1 MCYDSPPPHRESP
14 LPQST
19 PSRGSTVHIVIIVGS
34 HRSDSQSSRVAAYI
48 ARDISR
54 IDPAT
59 TSDTIDLA
67 GNPLPLWNESVWQ
80 GDSELASLW
89 KPFRDRLRRADGF
102 VIVSPEWAGMV
113 PPGLK
118 NLLLF
123 AGPREVGH
131 KPALIVAVSA
141 ARGGSYPVNELR
153 TSGYKNN
160 RLVYLP
166 EHVLV
171 QDVADV
177 LVGETPAG
185 ERDAWL
191 RRRIEFADRI
201 LLAYAA
207 ALAPIRAGGLTEHA
221 DFPYGM

>member
-1 MCYDSPPPHRESP
+1 M
-14 LPQST
+14 Q
-19 PSRGSTVHIVIIVGS
+19 IAIIAGS
-34 HRSDSQSSRVAAYI
+34 HRKDSQSSRVGAYI
-48 ARDISR
+48 AKDLAH
-54 IDPAT
+54 IDSSAT
-59 TSDTIDLA
+59 VDTIDLA
-67 GNPLPLWNESVWQ
+67 GNPLPLWDESVWQ
-80 GDSELASLW
+80 GDSQLAALW
-89 KPFRDRLRRADGF
+89 KPCRDKMRKADGF
-102 VIVSPEWAGMV
+102 VIISPEWAGMV

-123 AGPREVGH
+123 AGPKEVGH

-141 ARGGSYPVNELR
+141 SKGGSYPVNELR

-160 RLVYLP
+160 RLVYIP

-177 LVGETPAG
+177 LVGETPTS

-201 LLAYAA
+201 LLEYAK
-207 ALAPIRAGGLTEHA
+207 ALAPIRSSGLTEHA
-221 DFPYGM
+221 EFPYGM

>member
-1 MCYDSPPPHRESP
+1 M
-14 LPQST
+14 
-19 PSRGSTVHIVIIVGS
+19 HIVIVVGS
-34 HRSDSQSSRVAAYI
+34 HRTDSQSSRVAAYV
-48 ARDISR
+48 AKDLVR
-54 IDPAT
+54 IDAGVT
-59 TSDTIDLA
+59 VDTIDLA
-67 GNPLPLWNESVWQ
+67 DNPLPLWDESIWK
-80 GDSELASLW
+80 GDSGLASRW
-89 KPFRDRLRRADGF
+89 KPYRDRMRKADGF

-123 AGPREVGH
+123 AGPKEVGH
-131 KPALIVAVSA
+131 KPALIIAVSA
-141 ARGGSYPVNELR
+141 SRGGSYPVNELR

-160 RLVYLP
+160 RLLYIP

-177 LVGETPAG
+177 LAGDAPASD
-185 ERDAWL
+185 RDAWI

-201 LLAYAA
+201 LLAYAR
-207 ALAPIRAGGLTEHA
+207 ALAPIRSSGLTEHA

>member
-1 MCYDSPPPHRESP
+1 M
-14 LPQST
+14 
-19 PSRGSTVHIVIIVGS
+19 HIAIIVGS
-34 HRSDSQSSRVAAYI
+34 HRKDSQSSRVGAYI
-48 ARDISR
+48 AKDLAR
-54 IDPAT
+54 IDSSVT
-59 TSDTIDLA
+59 VDTIDLA
-67 GNPLPLWNESVWQ
+67 GNPMPLWDESVWQ
-80 GDSELASLW
+80 GDSQLAALW
-89 KPFRDRLRRADGF
+89 KPCRDAMRKSDGF
-102 VIVSPEWAGMV
+102 VIISPEWAGMV

-123 AGPREVGH
+123 AGPKEVGH

-141 ARGGSYPVNELR
+141 SRGGSYPVSELR

-160 RLVYLP
+160 RLVYIP

-177 LVGETPAG
+177 LAGETPTS

-191 RRRIEFADRI
+191 RRRIAFADRI
-201 LLAYAA
+201 LLEYAK
-207 ALAPIRAGGLTEHA
+207 ALAPIRSSGLTEHA

>member
-1 MCYDSPPPHRESP
+1 M
-14 LPQST
+14 
-19 PSRGSTVHIVIIVGS
+19 HIAIVVGS
-34 HRSDSQSSRVAAYI
+34 HRKDSQSSRVGAYI
-48 ARDISR
+48 AKDLAR
-54 IDPAT
+54 IDSAVT
-59 TSDTIDLA
+59 VDTIDLTD
-67 GNPLPLWNESVWQ
+67 NPLPLWDESLWQ
-80 GDSELASLW
+80 GGGELATQW
-89 KPFRDRLRRADGF
+89 KPFRDRMRKADGF
-102 VIVSPEWAGMV
+102 VIISPEWAGMV

-123 AGPREVGH
+123 AGPKEVGH

-141 ARGGSYPVNELR
+141 SRGGSYPVNELR
-153 TSGYKNN
+153 TSGYKNS
-160 RLVYLP
+160 RLVYIP

-185 ERDAWL
+185 DRDAWL

-201 LLAYAA
+201 LLEYAK
-207 ALAPIRAGGLTEHA
+207 ALAPIRASGLTEHA

>member
-1 MCYDSPPPHRESP
+1 
-14 LPQST
+14 
-19 PSRGSTVHIVIIVGS
+19 VHIAIIVGS
-34 HRSDSQSSRVAAYI
+34 HRKDSQSSRVGAYI
-48 ARDISR
+48 AKDLAR
-54 IDPAT
+54 IDSSVT
-59 TSDTIDLA
+59 VDTIDLA
-67 GNPLPLWNESVWQ
+67 GNPLPLWDESVWQ
-80 GDSELASLW
+80 GDSQLAALW
-89 KPFRDRLRRADGF
+89 KPCRDRMRKADGF
-102 VIVSPEWAGMV
+102 VIISPEWAGMV

-123 AGPREVGH
+123 AGPKEVGH

-141 ARGGSYPVNELR
+141 SRGGSYPVNELR

-160 RLVYLP
+160 RLVYIP

-177 LVGETPAG
+177 LTGETPTS

-201 LLAYAA
+201 LLEYAK
-207 ALAPIRAGGLTEHA
+207 ALAPIRSSGLTEHA
-221 DFPYGM
+221 EFPYGM